1 MSVPQPS
8 SGDSRYRLISS
19 FMNDSSESGSCRW
32 SCTLTNSGEKPPLT
46 TGPGSCRGWAV
57 EKPPLRPDVHC
68 MGVRTA
74 SRPSASRS
82 SPMPISSP

>member
-1 MSVPQPS
+1 VPQPS
-8 SGDSRYRLISS
+8 SGDSRYRRISS
-19 FMNDSSESGSCRW
+19 FMNDSRESGSLRW
-32 SCTLTNSGEKPPLT
+32 AATLTNSGENPPLT
-46 TGPGSCRGWAV
+46 TGPGRRRGSAG

-68 MGVRTA
+68 IGVRTA